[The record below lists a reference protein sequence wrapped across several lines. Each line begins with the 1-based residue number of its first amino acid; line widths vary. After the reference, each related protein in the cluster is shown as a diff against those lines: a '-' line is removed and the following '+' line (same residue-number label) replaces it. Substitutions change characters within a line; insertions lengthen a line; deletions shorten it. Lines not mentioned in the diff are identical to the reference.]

1 MNHANISVILIIPS
15 ASYRTNPFI
24 DAATKLDINILVITD
39 KSQVFSEYYPDN
51 VITMNFEHWQE
62 SIEIIHEWSERY
74 DLKAVIG
81 VDEESI
87 ILAAKLSESLCIEH
101 NSLESVKLTKNK
113 YLMRS
118 ELKKSGLKSPWFKR
132 FSVHETPKD
141 IFAELIFPCV
151 LKPTF
156 LSASQGVLRVNS
168 FEEFGKGCEMLSDLL
183 AEEKVKKRGGDQANW
198 ILVEEY
204 IPGKEV
210 SIEGIVNDGKLKDLA
225 IFDKP
230 ESLEG
235 PIFPE
240 TIFITPTILDEHLQ
254 SSLIETAQS
263 ALQALGISKGPVH
276 IELRI
281 NDHGNYILEC
291 AARSIGGLCS
301 KVLEFKGGMSLEELI
316 LRSALGRNVEKTQL
330 IDKAK
335 GVMMMPT
342 EKRGILR
349 KIHGIKAA
357 LAVKGITDLQT
368 TIKSGEM
375 LEPLPKGDRYLGF
388 LFAEGK
394 DQDTVKIVL
403 QEAWSKIEVVSEEI

>member
-1 MNHANISVILIIPS
+1 M
-15 ASYRTNPFI
+15 
-24 DAATKLDINILVITD
+24 DAATKLDLKVLVITD
-39 KSQVFSEYYPDN
+39 KSQVFSEYYPEK
-51 VITMNFEHWQE
+51 VITMNFEHWE
-62 SIEIIHEWSERY
+62 EGLENIREWSERY

-113 YLMRS
+113 YLMRR

-132 FSVHETPKD
+132 FSIDEKPKD
-141 IFAELIFPCV
+141 IFTELRLPCV

-168 FEEFGKGCEMLSDLL
+168 FKDFVKGFELLSDLL
-183 AEEKVKKRGGDQANW
+183 TEMKVKKRGGDQVKW

-210 SIEGIVNDGKLKDLA
+210 SIEGIVNEGKLKDLA

-230 ESLEG
+230 EPLEG
-235 PIFPE
+235 PIFQE
-240 TIFITPTILDEHLQ
+240 TILITPSILDEHLEF
-254 SSLIETAQS
+254 SLLETAQI
-263 ALQALGISKGPVH
+263 ALKALGIRKGPVH

-281 NDHGNYILEC
+281 NDKGNYILEC

-349 KIHGIKAA
+349 EIHGIKAA
-357 LAVKGITDLQT
+357 LAVKGITDVQI
-368 TIKSGEM
+368 TIKPGEM

-394 DQDTVKIVL
+394 DQDTVKIAL
-403 QEAWSKIEVVSEEI
+403 QEAWLKIKVVLDKI

>member
-1 MNHANISVILIIPS
+1 MHAAVKIG
-15 ASYRTNPFI
+15 
-24 DAATKLDINILVITD
+24 INILVITNN
-39 KSQVFSEYYPDN
+39 SQVFSEYYPEK
-51 VITMNFEHWQE
+51 VITMNFEHWRE
-62 SIEIIHEWSERY
+62 SIENIRKWSERY

-113 YLMRS
+113 YLMRR

-132 FSVHETPKD
+132 FSIDEKPKD
-141 IFAELIFPCV
+141 IFTELRFPCV

-168 FEEFGKGCEMLSDLL
+168 FKDFVKGFELLSDLL
-183 AEEKVKKRGGDQANW
+183 TEMKVKKRGGDQVKW

-210 SIEGIVNDGKLKDLA
+210 SIEGIVNEGKLKDLA

-230 ESLEG
+230 EPLEG
-235 PIFPE
+235 PIFQE
-240 TIFITPTILDEHLQ
+240 TILITPSILDEHLQ
-254 SSLIETAQS
+254 FSLLETAQT
-263 ALQALGISKGPVH
+263 ALKALGIRKGPVH

-281 NDHGNYILEC
+281 NDKGNYILEC

-301 KVLEFKGGMSLEELI
+301 KVLEFKGAMSLEELI
-316 LRSALGRNVEKTQL
+316 LRSALGRNIEKTQL
-330 IDKAK
+330 IDKVV
-335 GVMMMPT
+335 GVMMMPI
-342 EKRGILR
+342 EKSGIL
-349 KIHGIKAA
+349 KEIQGIKAA
-357 LAVKGITDLQT
+357 LAMKGITDLQT
-368 TIKSGEM
+368 TIKPGEI

-394 DQDTVKIVL
+394 NQDSVKTVL
-403 QEAWSKIEVVSEEI
+403 QEAWSKIVIVFEEI

>member
-1 MNHANISVILIIPS
+1 M
-15 ASYRTNPFI
+15 
-24 DAATKLDINILVITD
+24 DAATKLDLKVLVITD

-62 SIEIIHEWSERY
+62 SIENIREWSERY

-141 IFAELIFPCV
+141 IFAELSFPCV

-156 LSASQGVLRVNS
+156 LSASQGVIRVNS

-230 ESLEG
+230 EPPEG

-254 SSLIETAQS
+254 FSLLETAQT

-316 LRSALGRNVEKTQL
+316 LRSALGRNIAKTKL
-330 IDKAK
+330 IGMAK

-342 EKRGILR
+342 EQSGILR
-349 KIHGIKAA
+349 EIRGAEAA
-357 LAVKGITDLQT
+357 LAVSGITEMEI
-368 TIKSGEM
+368 TIKPGEM
-375 LEPLPKGDRYLGF
+375 LELLPKGGRYLGF

-394 DQDTVKIVL
+394 DQKSVIKNLKT
-403 QEAWSKIEVVSEEI
+403 AWSKIEIITENI

>member
-1 MNHANISVILIIPS
+1 
-15 ASYRTNPFI
+15 
-24 DAATKLDINILVITD
+24 
-39 KSQVFSEYYPDN
+39 
-51 VITMNFEHWQE
+51 
-62 SIEIIHEWSERY
+62 
-74 DLKAVIG
+74 
-81 VDEESI
+81 
-87 ILAAKLSESLCIEH
+87 
-101 NSLESVKLTKNK
+101 
-113 YLMRS
+113 MRS
-118 ELKKSGLKSPWFKR
+118 ELKKSGMKSPWFKR
-132 FSVHETPKD
+132 FPVHETPKD
-141 IFAELIFPCV
+141 IFAELSFPCV

-183 AEEKVKKRGGDQANW
+183 AEEKVKKRGGDEANW

-210 SIEGIVNDGKLKDLA
+210 SIEGIVNDGELKDLA

-230 ESLEG
+230 EPLEG

-254 SSLIETAQS
+254 FPLLETAQT

-349 KIHGIKAA
+349 EIHGIKAA
-357 LAVKGITDLQT
+357 LAVKGITDLQI
-368 TIKSGEM
+368 TIKPGEM

-394 DQDTVKIVL
+394 DQDTVKIAL
-403 QEAWSKIEVVSEEI
+403 QEAWLKIKVVLEKI